1 LKVYE
6 GETIVKAMLKAG
18 PSAQAGRHNLSAKLR
33 VQACDDQV
41 CYPPGVMD
49 LSVPVAVK

>member
-1 LKVYE
+1 
-6 GETIVKAMLKAG
+6 VKAMLKAAQ
-18 PSAQAGRHNLSAKLR
+18 SAETGRHNLSAKLR

-49 LSVPVAVK
+49 LTVPVTIK